1 MDISGIDIGFIKEFG
16 SIYTAANKVF
26 GADPAAASAKQQ
38 KKIRK
43 WIEKNYFA
51 DRNYPEEVMHF
62 IGKKVSNEGFFEYLK
77 ACHEQIQSYGTQ
89 AKQSFDES
97 SAGLTDEVKRAVLTL
112 LENYLYFGNIRKSGN
127 DALINVD
134 YGGSYDRTLTLIN
147 ASGIPEGKTD
157 WLSFENGSLIK
168 QDDEYIL
175 NGEAEDDREGL
186 MTPFAIRFSDAR
198 VDITLF
204 RADEQ
209 MYGGTPWMY
218 LKTVASDILDKYAL
232 SSEYLNDREKELLP
246 LIAEIGKL
254 SDWTDI
260 PDELR
265 FADFSG
271 LKSYIVEFGYGELL
285 PLIESLEKDFYSD
298 NKKHRIIK
306 KLISKLNTQRY
317 EPLWRELRDTI
328 AESQS
333 SYPSK
338 AAVCCPAGLL
348 NETRSNL
355 QKLMESHGYS
365 GKYPDFV
372 KEGAIRGIR
381 PAVSYDSCYFI
392 GYEKR
397 AMYYIH
403 CTEDYFGE
411 QLTVQFICGT
421 EFLRKDETAG
431 DVYSCLFN
439 AKGRR
444 LFRTVSYQNG
454 HINPDEE
461 FEADGLER
469 RVQIAVKNAELI
481 KLTKEER
488 EETVGFNFPYWK
500 LFLFAFIVLGGLSGI
515 FMAIG
520 FMLMTVVAC
529 LVLGQPQTIPSMLKD
544 YPWGLILLLS
554 WVLFGG
560 FMGILTVFVKKNNI

>member
-16 SIYTAANKVF
+16 SIYTAANKAF

-97 SAGLTDEVKRAVLTL
+97 SAGLTDEVKRADLTL

-134 YGGSYDRTLTLIN
+134 FGGSYDRTLTLIN

-175 NGEAEDDREGL
+175 NGEVEDE
-186 MTPFAIRFSDAR
+186 TPFAIRFSDAR

-246 LIAEIGKL
+246 LIAEIDKL
-254 SDWTDI
+254 SDWTNI
-260 PDELR
+260 PDEPR
-265 FADFSG
+265 SADFSV

-298 NKKHRIIK
+298 NKKHRISK

-317 EPLWRELRDTI
+317 EPL
-328 AESQS
+328 
-333 SYPSK
+333 
-338 AAVCCPAGLL
+338 
-348 NETRSNL
+348 
-355 QKLMESHGYS
+355 
-365 GKYPDFV
+365 
-372 KEGAIRGIR
+372 
-381 PAVSYDSCYFI
+381 
-392 GYEKR
+392 
-397 AMYYIH
+397 
-403 CTEDYFGE
+403 
-411 QLTVQFICGT
+411 
-421 EFLRKDETAG
+421 
-431 DVYSCLFN
+431 
-439 AKGRR
+439 
-444 LFRTVSYQNG
+444 
-454 HINPDEE
+454 
-461 FEADGLER
+461 
-469 RVQIAVKNAELI
+469 
-481 KLTKEER
+481 
-488 EETVGFNFPYWK
+488 
-500 LFLFAFIVLGGLSGI
+500 
-515 FMAIG
+515 
-520 FMLMTVVAC
+520 
-529 LVLGQPQTIPSMLKD
+529 
-544 YPWGLILLLS
+544 
-554 WVLFGG
+554 
-560 FMGILTVFVKKNNI
+560 